1 MKIKS
6 PCEECVLLAI
16 CKGQTQIYREILIEM
31 FNDIDY
37 QNDEIAKEI
46 WDTIHKSL
54 PGVITVAQEK
64 R

>member
-1 MKIKS
+1 MKSKC

-16 CKGQTQIYREILIEM
+16 CRGQTQIYCEILIEM

-54 PGVITVAQEK
+54 PGLITVGQEK